1 VHARPHFALSSKETL
16 GLVAGITS
24 KTMVLAS
31 TAATLAIPAAAHSR
45 GNYVPTTREEHSY
58 WPVYLT
64 IFITVFVAIY
74 AEKLIT
80 KFENVMQNKA
90 TDILIPKEKF
100 CRVPL
105 TKRHRK
111 KEEEKE
117 TLPVELMDLEDEIFT
132 WMKEIAIAFYQRTKA
147 QHQDM
152 TEKVIKEKDQKI
164 MELER
169 AEAIMNTPI
178 CWRHI
183 VTFRYNSARR

>member
-1 VHARPHFALSSKETL
+1 
-16 GLVAGITS
+16 
-24 KTMVLAS
+24 MVLARP
-31 TAATLAIPAAAHSR
+31 AATLAIPAAADSR
-45 GNYVPTTREEHSY
+45 GHYVPSTKEAHSY
-58 WPVYLT
+58 WPVYLP

-117 TLPVELMDLEDEIFT
+117 TLPVELMYLEDEIFT